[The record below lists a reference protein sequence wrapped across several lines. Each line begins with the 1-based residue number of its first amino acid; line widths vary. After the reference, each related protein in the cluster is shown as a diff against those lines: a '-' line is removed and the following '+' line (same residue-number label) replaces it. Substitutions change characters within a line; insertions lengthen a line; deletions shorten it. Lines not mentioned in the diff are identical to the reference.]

1 MLNSV
6 EALGEILH
14 RICAIASSTTHVICL
29 QCFYIAIFCL
39 AISPILFSN
48 YNSELHLM
56 RFSFLSIGGQFFNV
70 FFSQIS
76 NMLFSALLFDT
87 HKITTFVSS
96 KTRKRNKYFQTKST
110 QKFSKLYNTEHS
122 NARTK
127 RTLENA
133 VLLEV
138 G

>member
-1 MLNSV
+1 MCAEWWFSNRKHNKMHIRFSWLYCVLNSV

-56 RFSFLSIGGQFFNV
+56 AMRFSFLSIGGQFFNV
-70 FFSQIS
+70 FFTNLNYAIFCTFIIWYTQKKP
-76 NMLFSALLFDT
+76 LLFR
-87 HKITTFVSS
+87 
-96 KTRKRNKYFQTKST
+96 RKPEEKK
-110 QKFSKLYNTEHS
+110 
-122 NARTK
+122 
-127 RTLENA
+127 
-133 VLLEV
+133 
-138 G
+138 